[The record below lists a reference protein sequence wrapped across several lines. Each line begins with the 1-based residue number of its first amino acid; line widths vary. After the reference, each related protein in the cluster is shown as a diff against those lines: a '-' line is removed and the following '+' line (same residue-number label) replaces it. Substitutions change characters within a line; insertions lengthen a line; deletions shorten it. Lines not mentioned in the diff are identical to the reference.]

1 MSTAPPE
8 PNFLNLPGRDPT
20 LAKLFIE
27 KNHPQR
33 AEIPSGTAGCDNFLG
48 PRAQRTRT
56 RPQKPTNSDGNPTR
70 GPSVGG
76 IAYERTKICKSV
88 QPPCRCYTLGPS
100 AEAPTSIV
108 APVASAKMP
117 TEEIDADATMR
128 QRVLTS
134 GAVIAVA
141 AFSEVPP
148 IVRERIRE
156 VQSLV
161 NFPAIGVSNNY
172 AYATSQA
179 NVASAKQPLV
189 PPAGKRGLRKHGKAT
204 RPSLATDM
212 GFYGG
217 AHTDRKDSAGH
228 YSHMSAN
235 SDLPEGYTPGFFFIL
250 ELGVFIQLD
259 SHASINFSGLRRHGG
274 TPPLCS
280 SAPGAKLYKF
290 AVSNRIAKGW
300 PATSSC
306 ERASFVREGVLM
318 MSQEALVTFII
329 RSLLLLCYYFLLQL
343 PARYK
348 VRLDP
353 DIFLQSI
360 TMQVD
365 GQRVN
370 TGPWEFAPGHAFLS
384 IDGRHGYMV
393 DQDQVRSDAWARW
406 DAWTAVV
413 ATHIP
418 SVGHRGPLK
427 HHIPQPLNL
436 KEGDGYDGGDEQ
448 EEEDDV
454 SEPELGDPKRR
465 PKPKLRTGPKEGS
478 KKKRA
483 KKVIVEVATE
493 EGESATDLEEGAGV
507 ESGGGGQSDSSG
519 SGSTSEPEAS
529 NDNNTDL
536 RTKDTDPDT
545 SQDRVLRSGTTFSK
559 GQWRIGEPAESDCD
573 GSVLNAS
580 LQILGTMKQLEER
593 SVVAELNRKK
603 RKEISETEGVYF
615 ITVALKEF
623 ILIDRFLEPQ
633 LGKRVRK
640 ARVGN
645 TEAVPTP
652 NIWNSE
658 SYKNAAAGVTLPH
671 TSELRRSTRTN
682 HAFHPN
688 KWQSVS
694 LQDSDVEG
702 DMIPSRHVAA
712 PLIKCLLQ
720 DASLVVIEALNLHA
734 IKRNLHDVET
744 AWEAASQAVAT
755 TLDLQELDIAYS
767 ALLQHPDASSTTTY
781 FHRFG
786 GVEPHEWPS
795 RHDLAA
801 DASRS
806 RIKFKRRLKPGVR
819 AYYPQLLERRAD
831 HHTFIASKYG
841 FALASAEFNFSNKRC
856 EILVDNKA
864 LLEATTTH
872 TAQIIA
878 SWLEFPVGGVSR
890 YQAWFVE
897 AITQTIGLRALLLT
911 SAPPLPSA
919 VPNASATAASTSSG
933 TGILIRSRFMEL
945 VRAPAAAP
953 LSLRLEIPDS
963 DSHPQLPDNS
973 TAQALTASALTLPHP
988 AIALYSLSK
997 TPSAPAQQK
1006 LAVFMQFLDEAL
1018 AATRQG
1024 HGLTEWQSFM
1034 LSNMDRLC
1042 PFREL
1047 APSRQRAAGPL
1058 GHIPPIL
1065 QPHRAASS
1073 VPSFPCNHIQHR
1085 FFSTARMRYTD
1096 HEDLAS
1102 VMKHSAA
1109 RFTAEHGRNPTPA
1122 FFCNSSAYGP
1132 HNAGRTVNLAA
1143 IYGPLVATENIAA
1156 QLASTDAASIP
1167 FTAFW
1172 DWLRGSVNGR
1182 VRFYQLGSLGSYLL
1196 AADYTYTNPRL
1207 VQPPR

>member
-1 MSTAPPE
+1 MPPRRASRNRGRSEPTRRSSRTSRPPARADAPVSYALPATEEDDSSSDCEIIGSTSPSGLPPLIEWRELSVELLDGPPSETVQWPQADLQEAENALLYETDLESDTGLEYPE
-8 PNFLNLPGRDPT
+8 PLSFGDRIAAQEFLARMDD
-20 LAKLFIE
+20 
-27 KNHPQR
+27 
-33 AEIPSGTAGCDNFLG
+33 S
-48 PRAQRTRT
+48 
-56 RPQKPTNSDGNPTR
+56 S
-70 GPSVGG
+70 
-76 IAYERTKICKSV
+76 
-88 QPPCRCYTLGPS
+88 
-100 AEAPTSIV
+100 
-108 APVASAKMP
+108 
-117 TEEIDADATMR
+117 
-128 QRVLTS
+128 LTYD
-134 GAVIAVA
+134 
-141 AFSEVPP
+141 
-148 IVRERIRE
+148 ERIE
-156 VQSLV
+156 TL
-161 NFPAIGVSNNY
+161 
-172 AYATSQA
+172 
-179 NVASAKQPLV
+179 
-189 PPAGKRGLRKHGKAT
+189 
-204 RPSLATDM
+204 
-212 GFYGG
+212 
-217 AHTDRKDSAGH
+217 
-228 YSHMSAN
+228 
-235 SDLPEGYTPGFFFIL
+235 
-250 ELGVFIQLD
+250 
-259 SHASINFSGLRRHGG
+259 
-274 TPPLCS
+274 
-280 SAPGAKLYKF
+280 
-290 AVSNRIAKGW
+290 IAQIH
-300 PATSSC
+300 P
-306 ERASFVREGVLM
+306 
-318 MSQEALVTFII
+318 
-329 RSLLLLCYYFLLQL
+329 
-343 PARYK
+343 
-348 VRLDP
+348 
-353 DIFLQSI
+353 
-360 TMQVD
+360 
-365 GQRVN
+365 
-370 TGPWEFAPGHAFLS
+370 
-384 IDGRHGYMV
+384 
-393 DQDQVRSDAWARW
+393 
-406 DAWTAVV
+406 VV

-454 SEPELGDPKRR
+454 SEPELGDPKPR

-519 SGSTSEPEAS
+519 SGSTPEPEAS

-536 RTKDTDPDT
+536 RTKDTDPGEDT
-545 SQDRVLRSGTTFSK
+545 NPSCKASFPLQGLQGLWETKFERKYSQNHAETPFFSLFRPGFINTFINTLFTNLKLKTVYNAPQNYKQSPRHQPRSCTPEQYNIQQGGSGK
-559 GQWRIGEPAESDCD
+559 RAERFTSDSRD
-573 GSVLNAS
+573 NETVGGAVSGGRAQS
-580 LQILGTMKQLEER
+580 
-593 SVVAELNRKK
+593 KK
-603 RKEISETEGVYF
+603 RKEISETE
-615 ITVALKEF
+615 
-623 ILIDRFLEPQ
+623 EPQ

-682 HAFHPN
+682 HAFRPN

-694 LQDSDVEG
+694 LQDSDIEG

-781 FHRFG
+781 FPSIWRGLNRMNGLHAMTSLRTRLDRECIMLTTFFAWRWLDVFCPQKIQEA
-786 GVEPHEWPS
+786 VEARRQSILPTMWIGK
-795 RHDLAA
+795 LACDVA
-801 DASRS
+801 A
-806 RIKFKRRLKPGVR
+806 V
-819 AYYPQLLERRAD
+819 LERRAD

-841 FALASAEFNFSNKRC
+841 LALASAEFNFSNKRR

-897 AITQTIGLRALLLT
+897 AITQTIGLRALLLDEVWRAYVQIRKYVLGDSIARPHCLRQFQT
-911 SAPPLPSA
+911 LLLQLRAHPLA
-919 VPNASATAASTSSG
+919 QASSSEADV
-933 TGILIRSRFMEL
+933 LSRLAQVMEL

-953 LSLRLEIPDS
+953 LSLMDVDEIPDS

-1006 LAVFMQFLDEAL
+1006 LAVFMQFLDKAL

-1058 GHIPPIL
+1058 GPYTSDFAATQSGFLSALIF
-1065 QPHRAASS
+1065 RAITFNTDFLA
-1073 VPSFPCNHIQHR
+1073 
-1085 FFSTARMRYTD
+1085 TARMRYTD
-1096 HEDLAS
+1096 HEDFAS
-1102 VMKHSAA
+1102 VMKDSAA

-1156 QLASTDAASIP
+1156 QLASTDAASIS

-1207 VQPPR
+1207 VQPPTIEELGAIICRLNKGAVRGLELLNLIPERQKGGKKPKSSTPDACIEGLRIVYNTIYEHWPPEVRQEVQFDLVMIEHSLCKLARALGKNKFSF

>member
-1 MSTAPPE
+1 MDLLCGP
-8 PNFLNLPGRDPT
+8 FNLPPGRRQARLVLIAGAGADFPPTESKSRTLGFRDLPCGHPHRPPGRRQARLAAITSAGDDFTLIFPINRTWDLHDPHLPPGRPQARIATITDAEANFT
-20 LAKLFIE
+20 LIFPKKSHFGLE
-27 KNHPQR
+27 KYQAGQR
-33 AEIPSGTAGCDNFLG
+33 

-88 QPPCRCYTLGPS
+88 QPPSRCYTLGPS

-117 TEEIDADATMR
+117 TEEIDADAAMR

-141 AFSEVPP
+141 AFSEAPP

-204 RPSLATDM
+204 RLSLATDM

-228 YSHMSAN
+228 YSHMSVN

-290 AVSNRIAKGW
+290 AYRFVLIFYPPTRMVNGTARWTLGAMPNNEVFIFPPEMLHAGVSNRIAKGW

-306 ERASFVREGVLM
+306 QRASFVREGVLM

-370 TGPWEFAPGHAFLS
+370 TGPWEFAPGHRLPEHRRTAWVYTV
-384 IDGRHGYMV
+384 DCPDADMV

-427 HHIPQPLNL
+427 HHIPQLLNL

-559 GQWRIGEPAESDCD
+559 GAVVRTLPNGQRIGEPAESDCD
-573 GSVLNAS
+573 DSRDNETVGGAVSGGRAQS
-580 LQILGTMKQLEER
+580 
-593 SVVAELNRKK
+593 KK
-603 RKEISETEGVYF
+603 RKEISETE
-615 ITVALKEF
+615 
-623 ILIDRFLEPQ
+623 EPQ

-645 TEAVPTP
+645 TE
-652 NIWNSE
+652 
-658 SYKNAAAGVTLPH
+658 
-671 TSELRRSTRTN
+671 
-682 HAFHPN
+682 
-688 KWQSVS
+688 
-694 LQDSDVEG
+694 
-702 DMIPSRHVAA
+702 
-712 PLIKCLLQ
+712 

-781 FHRFG
+781 FPSIWRGLNRMNGLHAMTSLRTRLDRECIMLTTFFAWRWLDVFCPQKIQEA
-786 GVEPHEWPS
+786 VEARRQSILPTMWIGK
-795 RHDLAA
+795 LACDVA
-801 DASRS
+801 A
-806 RIKFKRRLKPGVR
+806 V
-819 AYYPQLLERRAD
+819 LERRAD

-897 AITQTIGLRALLLT
+897 AITQTIGLRALLLDEVWRAYVQIRKYVLGDSIARPHCLRQFQT
-911 SAPPLPSA
+911 LLLQLRAHPLA
-919 VPNASATAASTSSG
+919 QASSSEADV
-933 TGILIRSRFMEL
+933 LSRLAQVMEL

-953 LSLRLEIPDS
+953 LSLMDVDEIPDS

-1047 APSRQRAAGPL
+1047 APSRQCAAGPL
-1058 GHIPPIL
+1058 GPYTSDFAATQSGFLSALIF
-1065 QPHRAASS
+1065 RAITFNTDFLA
-1073 VPSFPCNHIQHR
+1073 
-1085 FFSTARMRYTD
+1085 TAWM
-1096 HEDLAS
+1096 
-1102 VMKHSAA
+1102 
-1109 RFTAEHGRNPTPA
+1109 
-1122 FFCNSSAYGP
+1122 
-1132 HNAGRTVNLAA
+1132 
-1143 IYGPLVATENIAA
+1143 
-1156 QLASTDAASIP
+1156 
-1167 FTAFW
+1167 
-1172 DWLRGSVNGR
+1172 
-1182 VRFYQLGSLGSYLL
+1182 
-1196 AADYTYTNPRL
+1196 
-1207 VQPPR
+1207 